1 MHTEAREVERIPG
14 VQDGPG
20 AQEDLWRSRE
30 VQARSRGLG
39 GAAGIQISAW
49 PIGQGAPTT
58 HLFVLR
64 YVNCVSFD
72 AASYN
77 DVNIYTPTHTHTP

>member
-1 MHTEAREVERIPG
+1 MERIPG
-14 VQDGPG
+14 VSSEAQDGPG

-39 GAAGIQISAW
+39 GAAGTQISRW

-58 HLFVLR
+58 NLFVLR
-64 YVNCVSFD
+64 YANCVSVD

-77 DVNIYTPTHTHTP
+77 DVNIYPHTHTP